1 MHFPFVTDSCSGQL
15 ILQWWLPLRDTC
27 VSCGENKISGA
38 ACGVPVVVNVAECH
52 WWSCHIDFGFCFVDV
67 IDSHSDRLVVSGC
80 HKLVVIDLHCQFQ
93 IKGLYGKIMVI
104 HGHQDEH
111 NMDCHCH

>member
-1 MHFPFVTDSCSGQL
+1 MTFC
-15 ILQWWLPLRDTC
+15 TC
-27 VSCGENKISGA
+27 VNCGENKISGA